1 MADSRQY
8 VMQAIGLVHSCFGD
22 KFGVPRQPGLVAAAE
37 GVIELYPQFAGADA
51 VRGLEQFSHLWVL
64 FAFHQTAA
72 QGWKPLVRPPR
83 LGGNQSIGVYA
94 SRSMF
99 RPNPIGLSVVRLQ
112 SVEVKGDSVRLH
124 ISGQDLIN
132 GTPVLDLKPYI
143 RYSDLIA
150 DAKSG
155 YADLAPAEAMAV
167 EFSAEAGQALKQLQ
181 PQYPG
186 LELLIQQVLAQDPRP
201 AYHQNNAR
209 REYGMTLYDLNITWI
224 VEDNIAHVTR
234 IEANR

>member
-1 MADSRQY
+1 MDSKKFT
-8 VMQAIGLVHSCFGD
+8 MQAIGVVHSCFHD
-22 KFGVPRQPGLVAAAE
+22 KFGVPRQPGLVSAAE
-37 GVIELYPQFAGADA
+37 AEIELYPEFSGADA

-112 SVEVKGDSVRLH
+112 SVEVQGDSVRLH
-124 ISGQDLIN
+124 ITGQDIID

-143 RYSDLIA
+143 RYSDQIA

-155 YADLAPAEAMAV
+155 YADLAPADAMAV
-167 EFSAEAGQALKQLQ
+167 EFNAEAQQILTELQ
-181 PQYPG
+181 PLYPK
-186 LELLIQQVLAQDPRP
+186 LELLIRQVLGQDPRP
-201 AYHQNNAR
+201 AYHDNNVL
-209 REYGMTLYDLNITWI
+209 REYGMSLYGLNIRWQVDGNT
-224 VEDNIAHVTR
+224 ACVTK
-234 IEANR
+234 IENKR